1 MLDAWLLDHLACPRC
16 HGSLTLRDGWL
27 VCAQAHRYPV
37 ADDIPIMVLDDV
49 EQTHWA
55 ATASIELARDGA
67 PPESRGTDA
76 IDPIVQEAIGATGG
90 NLYGHLIGKLTR
102 YPIPTIELD
111 APPGTCFLDIGC
123 HWGRWCVAAARK
135 GWRVVGVDPYLPAIR
150 AAKRVAADLSVDAM
164 FLVGDGRYL
173 PFKASTF
180 QLAHSYSVLQHF
192 SEDDVRACTRE
203 IGRVLAAGGRSH
215 VQMAQRHG
223 LRNYIQQARRGFRR
237 PKLFEVRYW
246 PLDELRAAFTAGI
259 GPSSLSADGFFSLN
273 AQSADLDLLR
283 PVQRAIVK
291 TSNALRDLS
300 VRWPWLLYAADSVYV
315 DSRKAS

>member
-1 MLDAWLLDHLACPRC
+1 MLDPWLLDHLACPRC
-16 HGSLTLRDGWL
+16 HERLALHDRGL
-27 VCAQAHRYPV
+27 VCPRAHRYPV
-37 ADDIPIMVLDDV
+37 VDDIPIMVLDDV

-55 ATASIELARDGA
+55 ATHSMELARAGA
-67 PPESRGTDA
+67 PAESRGADA

-90 NLYGHLIGKLTR
+90 NLYGHLIGNLTR
-102 YPIPTIELD
+102 YPIPGLD
-111 APPGTCFLDIGC
+111 LEAPRGTSFLDIGC

-135 GWRVVGVDPYLPAIR
+135 GWRVVGIDPYLPAIR

-173 PFKASTF
+173 PFAASTF
-180 QLAHSYSVLQHF
+180 QLAHAYSVLQHF
-192 SEDDVRACTRE
+192 AEDDVRACTTE
-203 IGRVLAAGGRSH
+203 IGRVLAPGGRSH

-223 LRNYIQQARRGFRR
+223 LRNYLQQARRGFRR
-237 PKLFEVRYW
+237 PRSFEVRYW

-259 GPSSLSADGFFSLN
+259 GPTTLSVDGFFSLN

-291 TSNALRDLS
+291 TSNALRALS
-300 VRWPWLLYAADSVYV
+300 ARRPWLVYAADSVYV
-315 DSRKAS
+315 DSRKI